1 MKILYITDQLY
12 PELGGS
18 YKAITETYKA
28 MSNKYKNCKFRLAI
42 NYNGKNFNYINSVYN
57 FIYII

>member
-1 MKILYITDQLY
+1 MKILFIADQIY

-28 MSNKYKNCKFRLAI
+28 MSNKYTKCKFSLAI
-42 NYNGKNFNYINSVYN
+42 NYNGKNYN
-57 FIYII
+57 KLDLLFS